1 MTSFSDI
8 FKTSFL
14 ENITS
19 VSMTDMVIAL
29 LLSFGLGRFIF
40 FVYK

>member
-19 VSMTDMVIAL
+19 VSMTAVL
-29 LLSFGLGRFIF
+29 RPPEGS
-40 FVYK
+40 